1 MSATAIPP
9 VPTPEMRGFGD
20 YVGTRTLAVK
30 PNWGLVELDLGDW
43 HLNGLPTVHGGVIL
57 TLLDHA
63 CGAALTYGSQKSLG
77 TAAVTLSLS
86 ASFMRGAQGGKLF
99 AVGRCLRRGRSVA
112 FCEAHVET
120 ETGEMIARGSGN
132 FKLIR

>member
-1 MSATAIPP
+1 MSAGATPP

-30 PNWGLVELDLGDW
+30 PDWGLVELDLDDW

-63 CGAALTYGSQKSLG
+63 CGAALTYGSEKSLG
-77 TAAVTLSLS
+77 KAAVTLSLS
-86 ASFMRGAQGGKLF
+86 TSFMRGVQGGKLF
-99 AVGRCLRRGRSVA
+99 GVGRCVQRGRSIA
-112 FCEAHVET
+112 FCESHVEN
-120 ETGEMIARGSGN
+120 EAGEMIAKASGS
-132 FKLIR
+132 FKLIK